1 MWLERPN
8 GAKLSAVTV
17 NPTWQLALAMI
28 LLIVLAVIASLFGRL
43 GIAKASVIASVRA
56 VAQLGIVSVIL
67 VYALAHMWAACL
79 FTVFMFAIA
88 VRTTANRSGISA
100 AWMWAAVAMIAGV
113 LPVIFVIFATGCA
126 PLSPAS
132 LIPVAGIII
141 GNIMSGHTLACR
153 RFFADLREG
162 IGVFEAGLA
171 VGFPRRD
178 AIALV
183 TEPSVTESVLPT
195 VDRTAT
201 VGLVTLPGAF
211 VGVLLGGGSA
221 LQAGAAQALVL
232 IGILG
237 GQAGTV
243 VVAHKLVKRA
253 KLLPRDLGGKL
264 HP

>member
-1 MWLERPN
+1 MQVSQI

-28 LLIVLAVIASLFGRL
+28 MLVVLAVVASLLGRL
-43 GIAKASVIASVRA
+43 GIAKSSVIASIRA
-56 VAQLGIVSVIL
+56 VVQLGIVSVIL
-67 VYALAHMWAACL
+67 VYALAHLWAACL
-79 FTVFMFAIA
+79 FTLLMFAIA
-88 VRTTANRSGISA
+88 VRTTANRSGVGK
-100 AWMWAAVAMIAGV
+100 AWIWAAVAMLAGV
-113 LPVIFVIFATGCA
+113 IPVLLIIFATGCA
-126 PLSPAS
+126 PFSPAS

-162 IGVFEAGLA
+162 IGIFEAGLA

-232 IGILG
+232 IGILA
-237 GQAGTV
+237 GQTVTV
-243 VVAHKLVKRA
+243 VVAHELVKRA
-253 KLLPRDLGGKL
+253 KLLPDDLAGKL